1 MVTRARSSS
10 ISMTLPVTGAKLF
23 AWSMPIRRRARFVDA
38 VFDGNS
44 TGISPKIPG
53 ILSGGIDPIQAHA
66 LHRPAHK
73 PSYYSPSIRRGNHVQ
88 SQPQFPALYR
98 HRRPH
103 RGRKDH
109 ARQPDGQALPGQYGA
124 RDLRGKPV
132 SGAFY
137 ADRDAYAFQTEMF
150 FLLSRYKQQEQFAQR
165 DLFSALSVSDYL
177 FVKSRL
183 FASLTLSDH
192 ELALYDRM
200 YTILTNQI
208 PTPDVVVH
216 LHAPLEVL
224 SGRIKKRGRSYEE
237 NMDLDY
243 LDRLR
248 GLYHN
253 FFAHYDE
260 AALIEVDTS
269 DVNFS
274 EDRAAL
280 EALMARI
287 QRAYQARNAPA
298 QLIEF

>member
-1 MVTRARSSS
+1 MSNLNPSSPRYIVIEGPIGVGKTTLVNLMAKRYQGNTVLEIFEENPFLAR
-10 ISMTLPVTGAKLF
+10 
-23 AWSMPIRRRARFVDA
+23 
-38 VFDGNS
+38 
-44 TGISPKIPG
+44 
-53 ILSGGIDPIQAHA
+53 
-66 LHRPAHK
+66 
-73 PSYYSPSIRRGNHVQ
+73 
-88 SQPQFPALYR
+88 
-98 HRRPH
+98 
-103 RGRKDH
+103 
-109 ARQPDGQALPGQYGA
+109 
-124 RDLRGKPV
+124 
-132 SGAFY
+132 FY

-237 NMDLDY
+237 NMDLEY

>member
-1 MVTRARSSS
+1 MSNLNLNSPRYIVVEGPIGVGKT
-10 ISMTLPVTGAKLF
+10 TLVNLMAE
-23 AWSMPIRRRARFVDA
+23 R
-38 VFDGNS
+38 
-44 TGISPKIPG
+44 
-53 ILSGGIDPIQAHA
+53 
-66 LHRPAHK
+66 
-73 PSYYSPSIRRGNHVQ
+73 YRGNKVLEIFEEN
-88 SQPQFPALYR
+88 PFLER
-98 HRRPH
+98 
-103 RGRKDH
+103 
-109 ARQPDGQALPGQYGA
+109 
-124 RDLRGKPV
+124 
-132 SGAFY
+132 FY
-137 ADRDAYAFQTEMF
+137 SDRDAYAFQTEMF

-200 YTILTNQI
+200 YTILTSQV

-260 AALIEVDTS
+260 AALIEVDTA

-274 EDRAAL
+274 EDPAAL

-287 QRAYQARNAPA
+287 QRAYQIRQAPA
-298 QLIEF
+298 QAIEF